1 MPTTTLSAK
10 EIDQLTPQDI
20 AELAN
25 RLEKDDYQNA
35 FDSLQDWHLLR
46 AIGFQRPELV
56 TPYLHLLDVEAYDE
70 A

>member
-46 AIGFQRPELV
+46 AIAFQKPELV

>member
-46 AIGFQRPELV
+46 AIAFQKPELV
-56 TPYLHLLDVEAYDE
+56 TPYLHLLDMEAYDE